1 MRAELKAKRKK
12 TKTKKN
18 AEQCRVRE
26 GNPMGGEESYGGKD
40 EFWVKETAPAIPTVF
55 FCADVTEYD

>member
-40 EFWVKETAPAIPTVF
+40 EF
-55 FCADVTEYD
+55 